1 MPETTVNRLLIAAPQ
16 GVAAK
21 LQGILATAGIV
32 PAAVYCTGEEM
43 HAAGEDANALVLT
56 CWRLSDMTGPE
67 LAKKVTAAGV
77 MMIVPGDYDPEELE
91 GADVLTLHNPISQD
105 ALIQAVR
112 AMCYCGGKLEALEKK
127 AAKLERQL
135 AERKIIERAKGRL
148 MDMLCLSEKEAH
160 YRMQK
165 KSMDTGRRIVDVA
178 QEILDS
184 EEIVA

>member
-1 MPETTVNRLLIAAPQ
+1 MPETTVSRLLIAAPQ

-32 PAAVYCTGEEM
+32 PAAVYCTGEEAF
-43 HAAGEDANALVLT
+43 AAQESAGALVLT
-56 CWRLSDMTGPE
+56 SWRLPDMTGPE
-67 LAKKVTAAGV
+67 LAHKLPSAGM
-77 MMIVPGDYDPEELE
+77 MMIVPGDYDPAELE
-91 GADVLTLHNPISQD
+91 GVDVLTLHNPISQD

-112 AMCYCGGKLEALEKK
+112 AMCYCGEKLQALEKK
-127 AAKLERQL
+127 ALKLERQL
-135 AERKIIERAKGRL
+135 AERKVIERAKGRL
-148 MDMLCLSEKEAH
+148 MDALHLSEKEAH